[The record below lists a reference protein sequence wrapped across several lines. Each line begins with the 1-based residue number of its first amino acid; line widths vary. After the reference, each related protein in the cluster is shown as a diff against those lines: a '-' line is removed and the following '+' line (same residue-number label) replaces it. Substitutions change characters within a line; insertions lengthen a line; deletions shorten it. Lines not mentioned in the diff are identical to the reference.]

1 MNCNNNNNNNELT
14 AKSRPHVLL
23 DVLSNVNKRVCDEKD
38 IVAKMANCSIDV
50 TYFMC
55 SDPSKWK

>member
-1 MNCNNNNNNNELT
+1 MNCNNNNNELT

-23 DVLSNVNKRVCDEKD
+23 DVLSNVNKRVCDEKG
-38 IVAKMANCSIDV
+38 IVAKKANCSIDV